1 MKYSIDQ
8 SAIHD
13 NPNPRQ
19 KYEVIVTSA
28 APGPW
33 DSVQGYV
40 GYTVT
45 NVKCVPQLPL
55 EGAREVPNTGRKF
68 KLSSTDGGKTWIGY
82 FYRDA
87 IEDADYFGLG
97 VCHWDIESVGPSFY
111 VHSEVFGPGV
121 GLQEMLVSKTYTSYF
136 KKVEFFHKGLGGGA
150 SGWPTD
156 DEEARREVA
165 ADPDAFFPMTI
176 TVREINP

>member
-13 NPNPRQ
+13 NSNPRQ

-68 KLSSTDGGKTWIGY
+68 KLSSTDGGKTWVGY

-97 VCHWDIESVGPSFY
+97 ACHWDIESVGPGFY
-111 VHSEVFGPGV
+111 VHGEVFGH
-121 GLQEMLVSKTYTSYF
+121 GLVLHEMLVPKVYTNYF
-136 KKVEFFHKGLGGGA
+136 EKAEYFHKGLGGTA
-150 SGWPTD
+150 V
-156 DEEARREVA
+156 ARRMANPDAAAEVNH
-165 ADPDAFFPMTI
+165 DPNAFFPITI
-176 TVREINP
+176 TVKAVSP

>member
-13 NPNPRQ
+13 NSNPRQ

-68 KLSSTDGGKTWIGY
+68 KLSSTDGGKTWVGY

-97 VCHWDIESVGPSFY
+97 VCHWDIESVGPGFY
-111 VHSEVFGPGV
+111 VHGEVFGH
-121 GLQEMLVSKTYTSYF
+121 GLMLKDMLVPNTYTSYF
-136 KKVEFFHKGLGGGA
+136 KKSEYFNKSLDGGA
-150 SGWPTD
+150 LEWPAND
-156 DEEARREVA
+156 KESRKEIAVS
-165 ADPDAFFPMTI
+165 PDAFFPMTI
-176 TVREINP
+176 TVRKVNP